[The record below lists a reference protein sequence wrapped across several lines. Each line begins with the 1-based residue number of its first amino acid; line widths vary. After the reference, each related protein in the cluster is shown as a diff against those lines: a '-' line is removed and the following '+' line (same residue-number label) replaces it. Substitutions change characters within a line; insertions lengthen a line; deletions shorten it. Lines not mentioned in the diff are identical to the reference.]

1 MFIQT
6 MRDVKR
12 GDQYKGHLIL
22 CSHTLNDNGQVRIDC
37 MIDKNEITHRL
48 QNWIDQMGRSGKH
61 VNLDDINRH
70 LGEIMHAQNAA
81 PKPNFNG
88 FSSEQMHQMLNRP
101 LEVECPVQLRQLT
114 DEQMERIPVMRQAL
128 HLMNVLS
135 ENDVK
140 LTAQGYIP
148 PKLVA
153 ELYELGSHS
162 WNSDWYKQKSE
173 PKTEEVQVLRVALKE
188 CGLIKT
194 RVEKL
199 SLTAKGK
206 QLLVDHNELMR
217 TIILS
222 LFKDYNTGWLDLYED
237 NEVGNIG
244 RLYSLWLLHHY
255 GEDWRNTG
263 FYADEYS
270 KAFPMLNAGH
280 GYEYRVFNRLFRF
293 IGLCEIN
300 ESDDFKGKDWGKEV
314 RRTEVLDLMFA
325 FDEPKSTYK

>member
-1 MFIQT
+1 
-6 MRDVKR
+6 
-12 GDQYKGHLIL
+12 
-22 CSHTLNDNGQVRIDC
+22 
-37 MIDKNEITHRL
+37 MIDKNEITRRL
-48 QNWIDQMGRSGKH
+48 QDRIDQNERSGKH

-81 PKPNFNG
+81 PKSDFNG
-88 FSSEQMHQMLNRP
+88 FSSEQMSLMLYRP
-101 LEVECPVQLRQLT
+101 LEVGGPVQLHRLT
-114 DEQMERIPVMRQAL
+114 DEQMEQIPVMRQAL

-135 ENDVK
+135 EKELK

-148 PKLVA
+148 PKMVA

-162 WNSDWYKQKSE
+162 WSTDWYKQKSE
-173 PKTEEVQVLRVALKE
+173 PKTEEVQVLRVVLKE

-194 RVEKL
+194 RVGKL

-217 TIILS
+217 TIILF
-222 LFKDYNTGWLDLYED
+222 LLRDYNTGWLDLYED
-237 NEVGNIG
+237 NEVGNLG

-255 GEDWRNTG
+255 GEDWRDTG

-270 KAFPMLNAGH
+270 KAFPMLIAEH
-280 GYEYRVFNRLFRF
+280 AYEYRVFNRLFRF

-300 ESDDFKGKDWGKEV
+300 ESDEFKGKNWGKET
-314 RRTEVLDLMFA
+314 RKTELIDLIFT
-325 FDEPKSTYK
+325 FEEPKSTYC

>member
-1 MFIQT
+1 
-6 MRDVKR
+6 
-12 GDQYKGHLIL
+12 
-22 CSHTLNDNGQVRIDC
+22 
-37 MIDKNEITHRL
+37 MIDKNEITRRL
-48 QNWIDQMGRSGKH
+48 QEWIDQMERSGKH
-61 VNLDDINRH
+61 VNLYDINRH

-101 LEVECPVQLRQLT
+101 LEVGCPVQLRRIT

-135 ENDVK
+135 SEEVK
-140 LTAQGYIP
+140 LTAQGY
-148 PKLVA
+148 
-153 ELYELGSHS
+153 LYELGSHS
-162 WNSDWYKQKSE
+162 WSTDWYKQKSE
-173 PKTEEVQVLRVALKE
+173 PKTEEVQVLRVVLKE

-194 RVEKL
+194 RVGKL
-199 SLTAKGK
+199 SLTARGK
-206 QLLVDHNELMR
+206 QLLVDHNELIR
-217 TIILS
+217 TIIL
-222 LFKDYNTGWLDLYED
+222 FFFRDYNTGWLDMYED
-237 NEVGNIG
+237 NEVGNLG

-255 GEDWRNTG
+255 GKDWRDTG

-300 ESDDFKGKDWGKEV
+300 ESDEFKGKNWGREV
-314 RRTEVLDLMFA
+314 RKTEILDLMFA
-325 FDEPKSTYK
+325 FEEPKFTY